1 MMRHA
6 IIIGSGI
13 GGLATAIRLA
23 RQGISVDVYESSG
36 KAGGKISERNL
47 DGFRFD
53 GGPSLLTMPELL
65 LELLDDDLRF
75 PVRKLEIITKYFYPD
90 GTQVMAYSDIRKLSQ
105 EVERKLNVPA
115 GKVTSYLQKAA
126 TVFELTS

>member
-53 GGPSLLTMPELL
+53 GGPSLLTLPELL

-75 PVRKLEIITKYFYPD
+75 PMRKLEIITSYFIL
-90 GTQVMAYSDIRKLSQ
+90 MAPGFWHITM
-105 EVERKLNVPA
+105 A
-115 GKVTSYLQKAA
+115 
-126 TVFELTS
+126 